1 MGLLVM
7 SARSGNQK
15 RDLLMVLLALGGFT
29 LAVYMIQKRK
39 EMSRRIQPPVTTLH
53 PAERLTRG
61 EFDTSTVRGKLQQD
75 KEDLENN
82 IDDLQK
88 SQTSETTRDLP
99 IGADQSTDRGLQ
111 EKEEQDRLAREQKEK
126 EEQDRI
132 QKEKEERD
140 QAESA
145 RLEAERKAEEE
156 KQAEEAERQAEAARQ
171 AEEERKAES
180 ARLEEERKAEEAR
193 IEAELQA
200 EEARKAEEA
209 RIEAERQAEEE
220 RKAEE
225 ARLEAERQAEEARLE
240 AERKAEEARLEAEE
254 SRLEAERR
262 AEEERKAEE
271 ARIEAERQAEE
282 ERKAEEARLE
292 AERQAEE
299 ERKAEEARIEA
310 ERKVAEEKVAR
321 QESGL
326 CSSCNVRK
334 PKNNF
339 SQAQWKKRKDSR
351 KCKDCVSG
359 KSSPAPAEPAQQDKE
374 LPTLESSDFIRGL
387 TIVPGSASKE
397 LYMLGKSLH
406 LSERQVDIAVAA
418 FNCVDVDGSGE
429 IDLDEL
435 HSMYKKLLS
444 GRMKP
449 LLLKQY
455 ANMNFEI
462 ADKDKSGAIDVEE
475 FLTIYHRLLSE
486 HFKIN

>member
-75 KEDLENN
+75 KEDLENK

-126 EEQDRI
+126 EEQDRT
-132 QKEKEERD
+132 QKGKEERD

-156 KQAEEAERQAEAARQ
+156 KQAQEAERQAEAARQ
-171 AEEERKAES
+171 AEEERKAE
-180 ARLEEERKAEEAR
+180 
-193 IEAELQA
+193 
-200 EEARKAEEA
+200 
-209 RIEAERQAEEE
+209 
-220 RKAEE
+220 E
-225 ARLEAERQAEEARLE
+225 ARL
-240 AERKAEEARLEAEE
+240 
-254 SRLEAERR
+254 
-262 AEEERKAEE
+262 
-271 ARIEAERQAEE
+271 EAERQAEE

-310 ERKVAEEKVAR
+310 ER
-321 QESGL
+321 
-326 CSSCNVRK
+326 
-334 PKNNF
+334 
-339 SQAQWKKRKDSR
+339 
-351 KCKDCVSG
+351 
-359 KSSPAPAEPAQQDKE
+359 
-374 LPTLESSDFIRGL
+374 
-387 TIVPGSASKE
+387 
-397 LYMLGKSLH
+397 H
-406 LSERQVDIAVAA
+406 LR
-418 FNCVDVDGSGE
+418 
-429 IDLDEL
+429 
-435 HSMYKKLLS
+435 
-444 GRMKP
+444 
-449 LLLKQY
+449 
-455 ANMNFEI
+455 
-462 ADKDKSGAIDVEE
+462 
-475 FLTIYHRLLSE
+475 
-486 HFKIN
+486 

>member
-75 KEDLENN
+75 KEDLENK

-126 EEQDRI
+126 EEQDRT

-156 KQAEEAERQAEAARQ
+156 KQAESARLEAERH
-171 AEEERKAES
+171 AEEERKAEE
-180 ARLEEERKAEEAR
+180 ARLETERQAEAATQAEEARVVAERQAEEERKAEEAR
-193 IEAELQA
+193 IEAELQAEEERKAEEARIEAERQA

-225 ARLEAERQAEEARLE
+225 ARLEAER
-240 AERKAEEARLEAEE
+240 KA
-254 SRLEAERR
+254 
-262 AEEERKAEE
+262 
-271 ARIEAERQAEE
+271 
-282 ERKAEEARLE
+282 
-292 AERQAEE
+292 
-299 ERKAEEARIEA
+299 
-310 ERKVAEEKVAR
+310 AEEKVAR

-351 KCKDCVSG
+351 KCKDCVNG
-359 KSSPAPAEPAQQDKE
+359 KSSPAPAPAEPAQQDKE

>member
-75 KEDLENN
+75 KEDLENK

-99 IGADQSTDRGLQ
+99 IGADQLTDRGLQ

-171 AEEERKAES
+171 AEE
-180 ARLEEERKAEEAR
+180 ARLETERQAEAARQAEEARVVAERQAEEERKAEEAR
-193 IEAELQA
+193 IEAELQAEEERKAEEARIEAERQA

-225 ARLEAERQAEEARLE
+225 ARLEAER
-240 AERKAEEARLEAEE
+240 KA
-254 SRLEAERR
+254 
-262 AEEERKAEE
+262 
-271 ARIEAERQAEE
+271 
-282 ERKAEEARLE
+282 
-292 AERQAEE
+292 
-299 ERKAEEARIEA
+299 
-310 ERKVAEEKVAR
+310 AEEKVAR

>member
-75 KEDLENN
+75 KEDLENK

-99 IGADQSTDRGLQ
+99 IGAEQSTDRGLQ

-126 EEQDRI
+126 EEQDRT

-156 KQAEEAERQAEAARQ
+156 KQAESARLEAERH
-171 AEEERKAES
+171 AEEERKAEE
-180 ARLEEERKAEEAR
+180 ARLETERQAEAATQAEEARVVAERQAEEERKAEEAR
-193 IEAELQA
+193 IEAELQAEEERKAEEARIEAERQA

-225 ARLEAERQAEEARLE
+225 ARLEAER
-240 AERKAEEARLEAEE
+240 KA
-254 SRLEAERR
+254 
-262 AEEERKAEE
+262 
-271 ARIEAERQAEE
+271 
-282 ERKAEEARLE
+282 
-292 AERQAEE
+292 
-299 ERKAEEARIEA
+299 
-310 ERKVAEEKVAR
+310 AEEKVAR

>member
-1 MGLLVM
+1 MGVFFFSWKLLVM

-75 KEDLENN
+75 KEDLENK

-99 IGADQSTDRGLQ
+99 IGADQLTDRGLQ

-126 EEQDRI
+126 EEQDRT

-156 KQAEEAERQAEAARQ
+156 KQAQEAERQAEAARQ
-171 AEEERKAES
+171 AEEERKAEE
-180 ARLEEERKAEEAR
+180 ARLEAEQQAEAAKQAEEARIEAERQAEEERKAEEAR
-193 IEAELQA
+193 LEAERQA

-225 ARLEAERQAEEARLE
+225 ARLEAER
-240 AERKAEEARLEAEE
+240 KA
-254 SRLEAERR
+254 
-262 AEEERKAEE
+262 
-271 ARIEAERQAEE
+271 
-282 ERKAEEARLE
+282 
-292 AERQAEE
+292 
-299 ERKAEEARIEA
+299 
-310 ERKVAEEKVAR
+310 AEEKVAR

-351 KCKDCVSG
+351 KCKDCVNG
-359 KSSPAPAEPAQQDKE
+359 KSSPAPAPAEPAQQDKE

-387 TIVPGSASKE
+387 TIAPGSASKE

>member
-1 MGLLVM
+1 MG
-7 SARSGNQK
+7 
-15 RDLLMVLLALGGFT
+15 
-29 LAVYMIQKRK
+29 
-39 EMSRRIQPPVTTLH
+39 
-53 PAERLTRG
+53 
-61 EFDTSTVRGKLQQD
+61 
-75 KEDLENN
+75 
-82 IDDLQK
+82 
-88 SQTSETTRDLP
+88 
-99 IGADQSTDRGLQ
+99 
-111 EKEEQDRLAREQKEK
+111 
-126 EEQDRI
+126 
-132 QKEKEERD
+132 
-140 QAESA
+140 
-145 RLEAERKAEEE
+145 
-156 KQAEEAERQAEAARQ
+156 
-171 AEEERKAES
+171 
-180 ARLEEERKAEEAR
+180 
-193 IEAELQA
+193 
-200 EEARKAEEA
+200 EEA
-209 RIEAERQAEEE
+209 RIEAERQAEEA

-225 ARLEAERQAEEARLE
+225 ARLETERQ
-240 AERKAEEARLEAEE
+240 
-254 SRLEAERR
+254 

-299 ERKAEEARIEA
+299 ARKAEEARVEEERKAEEARLEA

-351 KCKDCVSG
+351 KCKDCVNG
-359 KSSPAPAEPAQQDKE
+359 KSSPAPAPAEPAQQDKE

-387 TIVPGSASKE
+387 TIAPGSASKE